1 MHAARGLGVLLA
13 LGAQLRRMPLLDG
26 AHLLLRL
33 LLLRVDSLCAQ
44 RSSEARSSE
53 VSSECSRLAAR
64 ASTACAS
71 SVSQSTATST
81 HSMRVS
87 HHLRRRRRLCHPVMV
102 AAAEKEVEMAVEM
115 VMAKAVA
122 MVASP
127 TEVG

>member
-1 MHAARGLGVLLA
+1 MHAARGLGVLLK

-26 AHLLLRL
+26 AHLLLRRL
-33 LLLRVDSLCAQ
+33 N
-44 RSSEARSSE
+44 
-53 VSSECSRLAAR
+53 SECSRLAAR

-87 HHLRRRRRLCHPVMV
+87 HHLRRLRRLCHPVMV